1 MKVES
6 KQSKLRLDQAFLTRG
21 LIESREKAQRLI
33 MAGQVLVNGV
43 IAPKASQKV
52 SEKDAIEL
60 VAPDRF
66 VSRGGKK
73 LEAVLEKFH
82 ITCRDKVCLDLG
94 ASTGGFTDCLLQH
107 GAKSVFAVDV
117 GKDQI
122 AWKLRND
129 PRVHIFDKL
138 NARYLK
144 PTLFNQLADLVT
156 ADLSFISLCK
166 VLPAAILCARAGADF
181 IVLIK
186 PQFEAGREQ
195 VGKGGVVRD
204 PIVHE
209 KVIKKI
215 QTFVETSLNCKW
227 LGVVESPITG
237 PAGNKEFLA
246 WFQTQT

>member
-1 MKVES
+1 M
-6 KQSKLRLDQAFLTRG
+6 
-21 LIESREKAQRLI
+21 
-33 MAGQVLVNGV
+33 
-43 IAPKASQKV
+43 
-52 SEKDAIEL
+52 
-60 VAPDRF
+60 
-66 VSRGGKK
+66 
-73 LEAVLEKFH
+73 
-82 ITCRDKVCLDLG
+82 
-94 ASTGGFTDCLLQH
+94 
-107 GAKSVFAVDV
+107 
-117 GKDQI
+117 
-122 AWKLRND
+122 
-129 PRVHIFDKL
+129 HIFDKL

-144 PTLFNQLADLVT
+144 PALFNQLADLVA

-166 VLPAAILCARAGADF
+166 VLPAAIPCACAGADF

-209 KVIKKI
+209 KVIEKI

-227 LGVVESPITG
+227 LGIVESPITG